1 MKQKHADSPSAFLA
15 AAMAVTGAAMLL
27 CPLIGQNTEMNRS
40 AAEYDDLRVQLK
52 SEEPAQATDAPAQGK
67 SALRVLLGFPG
78 ATQEPLELPKTDEF
92 PPEIDIGTGADL
104 AACLA
109 QNDDFIAWIRSP
121 GTNVDYSIVWTDD
134 AEYYLHHTFTG
145 KQGAAGTLFSLMK
158 TDYSIPSRN
167 IAIYGHHLKSTGE
180 KMFTSLMRYKDA
192 DFYAGH
198 ETVLLDTLYE
208 SGSYRIFAVLN
219 FHSGE
224 WDSSQ
229 ANFESD
235 AAFLEFI
242 RYARRNAL
250 YDTGVTVGAED
261 SILTLIT
268 CDRSGAVLAGATFEL
283 TNASGTVAATQ
294 TTGADGAAHFDNLPA
309 GNYTVR
315 EINAP
320 TGYLVAVPDS
330 QSVTVTAGG
339 TTGAAFANERI
350 QGRIRIAKTDSLT
363 KEPLAGAEFT
373 IIRTDGT
380 GMPIV
385 LTTDV
390 NGNAETDWLDY
401 GRYRMTESKVPA
413 HYETSGFSTEIDC
426 TENGKTYLI
435 EVENEP
441 TKGFIQIV
449 KTDALDG
456 RPIAGR

>member
-1 MKQKHADSPSAFLA
+1 MKQRRPDSPSAFLA

-52 SEEPAQATDAPAQGK
+52 SEEPAQATDAPAQDK
-67 SALRVLLGFPG
+67 SVLRVLLGLPS
-78 ATQEPLELPKTDEF
+78 ATQEPLELPKTDES
-92 PPEIDIGTGADL
+92 PPEIDIGTGVDL

-109 QNDDFIAWIRSP
+109 QNDDFIAWIKIP
-121 GTNVDYSIVWTDD
+121 GTNVDYPVVWTDD

-224 WDSSQ
+224 WDASQ
-229 ANFESD
+229 ADFESD

-268 CDRSGAVLAGATFEL
+268 CDRSYGGRAGRLAVVAVLEK
-283 TNASGTVAATQ
+283 SRR
-294 TTGADGAAHFDNLPA
+294 NL
-309 GNYTVR
+309 
-315 EINAP
+315 
-320 TGYLVAVPDS
+320 
-330 QSVTVTAGG
+330 
-339 TTGAAFANERI
+339 
-350 QGRIRIAKTDSLT
+350 
-363 KEPLAGAEFT
+363 
-373 IIRTDGT
+373 
-380 GMPIV
+380 
-385 LTTDV
+385 
-390 NGNAETDWLDY
+390 
-401 GRYRMTESKVPA
+401 
-413 HYETSGFSTEIDC
+413 
-426 TENGKTYLI
+426 
-435 EVENEP
+435 
-441 TKGFIQIV
+441 
-449 KTDALDG
+449 
-456 RPIAGR
+456 